1 MRRLFTALAAT
12 GFLAASGAAATAQNT
27 TPAAPGQKRLLTSDD
42 LYPWRGWYVSV
53 FGGVHLQGDEG
64 GTSSI
69 GGLSAGSNHD
79 FDTGFQAGV
88 AIGWSWQFG
97 VTNWA
102 IRTEAEYAYS
112 RNSSDSISAAGL
124 SASTGGALQ
133 NHSFMGNIYL
143 DYHWRRLVPYVGAGA
158 GLVFT
163 RLTTT
168 APGSPVEIKG
178 SDTNFGFQAMAGVD
192 YKILPRWR
200 LGVGY
205 KYQMVFGTDYD
216 IKLSGTNTNVGRAKL
231 GTIDSH
237 TILMKLTYQF

>member
-1 MRRLFTALAAT
+1 MVRPDRRHLILGAMALPLA
-12 GFLAASGAAATAQNT
+12 GF
-27 TPAAPGQKRLLTSDD
+27 AAPSARAEAPRDLAWRDLLPEGDASLPGD
-42 LYPWRGWYVSV
+42 
-53 FGGVHLQGDEG
+53 LQGIVPHDE
-64 GTSSI
+64 
-69 GGLSAGSNHD
+69 SAM
-79 FDTGFQAGV
+79 
-88 AIGWSWQFG
+88 
-97 VTNWA
+97 
-102 IRTEAEYAYS
+102 
-112 RNSSDSISAAGL
+112 AAGQPP
-124 SASTGGALQ
+124 STGIRSDLNGEVVRLSGFVVPIDQGAEGIMA
-133 NHSFMGNIYL
+133 FI
-143 DYHWRRLVPYVGAGA
+143 LVPYVGAGA